1 MSINEGLKRKIGLWG
16 LVSNNINI
24 TVGAGIFLLPV
35 IIARQLGTA
44 SILAYLVCGI
54 LIMLIM
60 MCFAEVGSVI
70 TRSGGPYSYIEEAF
84 GSFAGFLTT
93 NIFIFGGAV
102 MSNAAVANGLAD
114 TLAYY
119 IPLFDVN
126 WFRVLFFFLMFGGFA
141 IINVVGVSQAM
152 KLVNFNTV
160 AKLTPLL
167 LIALLGWVFIKP
179 ENLQWEAMP
188 RLGDIGEM
196 SMVLIFAFIGGE
208 TALNVSGEI
217 KNPARTIPRGILLS
231 VLGIVILY
239 ILIQYTVQGVLG
251 DEMGEYA
258 DAPLAEAAFRMIGP
272 LGASI
277 VIIGTSFAMFG
288 NLSGMV
294 LNMSR
299 VLFASARD
307 RVIKSR
313 ALASVHPRY
322 ATPWVSVIVYASL
335 GFIFATVGEFKQ
347 LALLSGSSYLLIY
360 LGVVLSVIKFRIK
373 GDETGSGRTFRV
385 PGGYTIPIISV
396 VAILWF
402 LSSLPGRELMA
413 MLIFLCILTLAF
425 FILKLFSPIK

>member
-1 MSINEGLKRKIGLWG
+1 MSSNEGLKREIGLWG

-35 IIARQLGTA
+35 IVAQELGTA
-44 SILAYLVCGI
+44 SILAYLVCGV

-84 GSFAGFLTT
+84 GSFAGFITT
-93 NIFIFGGAV
+93 NVFIFGGAV

-126 WFRVLFFFLMFGGFA
+126 WFRILFFFLMFGGFA
-141 IINVVGVSQAM
+141 VINVIGVSKAM

-167 LIALLGWVFIKP
+167 LIALLGWIFIEP
-179 ENLQWEAMP
+179 GNLKWEGTP
-188 RLGDIGEM
+188 PVKDIGEM

-231 VLGIVILY
+231 VLGIVVLY

-251 DEMGEYA
+251 VDMGAYA

-272 LGASI
+272 IGASI

-299 VLFASARD
+299 VLFAAARD
-307 RVIKSR
+307 RVIESK
-313 ALASVHPRY
+313 ALAGVHPRY
-322 ATPWVSVIVYASL
+322 ATPWVSVIVYSTL
-335 GFIFATVGEFKQ
+335 GFVFATVGEFKQ

-360 LGVVLSVIKFRIK
+360 LGVVLSVIKFRLK
-373 GDETGSGRTFRV
+373 KEETGSGRTFKV
-385 PGGYTIPIISV
+385 PGGYLIPLISV

-402 LSSLPGRELMA
+402 LSSLPGRELLA
-413 MLIFLCILTLAF
+413 MLIFLCILTFVF
-425 FILKLFSPIK
+425 FVLRGLSRPK